1 MGQANEEVMIDFKD
15 FMVVDL
21 RPGQPQ
27 EVKYQ
32 AHRRKRTGD
41 DTSEEVTDE
50 ALTVTQRLARSRQMK
65 KYKSKLKLGRQRAAK
80 RIASKEKLEKR
91 ARKKAREM
99 ILKKLTKDI
108 PKSDLT
114 FARRQELE
122 KRLDK
127 MKPRIDRI
135 AKKMLPQVRKAELT
149 KKRS

>member
-21 RPGQPQ
+21 RPGEPV
-27 EVKYQ
+27 EVKY
-32 AHRRKRTGD
+32 ADMKRKRTD
-41 DTSEEVTDE
+41 EEVTDE
-50 ALTVTQRLARSRQMK
+50 ALTVPQRLARSRMMK
-65 KYKSKLKLGRQRAAK
+65 KYKSRLKLGRQRAAK

-114 FARRQELE
+114 YARRQELE

-127 MKPRIDRI
+127 MKPRIDRLV
-135 AKKMLPQVRKAELT
+135 KKMLPQVRKAELM